1 MAIEPDTALRAHDP
15 ARWAEIFSDEG
26 VAPSRLADAVIE
38 RLTQAIVDGRL
49 KPGDRLPSES
59 QIAATFGISK
69 PIAREALRELAAMG
83 VIQVQQGKVGR
94 IRAVDSGPL
103 ARFFRFAVG
112 RTEQGLHDA
121 VELRRMLE
129 PQIARFA
136 AQRRTDSE
144 VVALRAIL
152 AEMEACLGD
161 IPRWIAADLAFHAQI
176 AAMAHN
182 ALVALQM
189 EGLEP
194 VVREMMVRFNDRA
207 ARKRADWRETYD
219 RHLRVAE
226 AIEAGNPEAAERA
239 MRDHFLAADAAIA
252 EIFGRLSV
260 VKENQKR
267 RNAKHDA
274 DRSSVDSR

>member
-1 MAIEPDTALRAHDP
+1 MDQDAPRDIANWSAL
-15 ARWAEIFSDEG
+15 FTDEG
-26 VAPSRLADAVIE
+26 VAPSRLADTVIE

-83 VIQVQQGKVGR
+83 VIQMQQGKVGR

-112 RTEQGLHDA
+112 RTAQGLHDA

-136 AQRRTDSE
+136 AQRRTEAE
-144 VVALRAIL
+144 VAALRVIL
-152 AEMEACLGD
+152 AEMEASLGD
-161 IPRWIAADLAFHAQI
+161 IPRWIVADLAFHAQI

-194 VVREMMVRFNDRA
+194 VVREMMIRFNDRA
-207 ARKRADWRETYD
+207 ARKRADWRETYN

-226 AIEAGNPEAAERA
+226 AIAAGNAEAAEQA
-239 MRDHFLAADAAIA
+239 MRDHFRAADAAIA
-252 EIFGRLSV
+252 EIFGRLPV

-267 RNAKHDA
+267 RNVKHDA
-274 DRSSVDSR
+274 GRPTDSSR

>member
-1 MAIEPDTALRAHDP
+1 MTIEREVARPLARSP
-15 ARWAEIFSDEG
+15 ASWAEIFADEG
-26 VAPSRLADAVIE
+26 IAPSRLGDVVIE

-94 IRAVDSGPL
+94 IRAIDSGPL

-129 PQIARFA
+129 PQIARLA
-136 AQRRTDSE
+136 AQRRTDTDITT
-144 VVALRAIL
+144 LREIL
-152 AEMEACLGD
+152 AAMEAALGD
-161 IPRWIAADLAFHAQI
+161 IPRWIVADLAFHAHI

-189 EGLEP
+189 QGLEP

-207 ARKRADWRETYD
+207 ARQHADWRETYK
-219 RHLRVAE
+219 RHVRVAE
-226 AIEAGNPEAAERA
+226 AIEAGNADAAERA

-252 EIFGRLSV
+252 EIFGRLPAI
-260 VKENQKR
+260 KENRKR
-267 RNAKHDA
+267 RNAKWSRSA
-274 DRSSVDSR
+274 DG

>member
-1 MAIEPDTALRAHDP
+1 MTIERDIAQPLARSP
-15 ARWAEIFSDEG
+15 ASWAEIFADEDI
-26 VAPSRLADAVIE
+26 APSRLGDVVIE

-94 IRAVDSGPL
+94 IRAIDSGPL

-129 PQIARFA
+129 PQIARLA
-136 AQRRTDSE
+136 AQRRTDADIATLHE
-144 VVALRAIL
+144 IL
-152 AEMEACLGD
+152 AAMEAALGD
-161 IPRWIAADLAFHAQI
+161 IPRWIVADLAFHAHI

-189 EGLEP
+189 KGLEP

-207 ARKRADWRETYD
+207 ARQHADWRETYK
-219 RHLRVAE
+219 RHVRVAE
-226 AIEAGNPEAAERA
+226 AIAAGDADAAERA

-252 EIFGRLSV
+252 EIFGRLPAI
-260 VKENQKR
+260 KENKKR
-267 RNAKHDA
+267 RNAKWSRSA
-274 DRSSVDSR
+274 DG

>member
-1 MAIEPDTALRAHDP
+1 MTTERDIAQPLARSP
-15 ARWAEIFSDEG
+15 ASWAEIFADEG
-26 VAPSRLADAVIE
+26 IAPSRLGDVVIE

-94 IRAVDSGPL
+94 IRAIDSGPL

-129 PQIARFA
+129 PQIARLA
-136 AQRRTDSE
+136 AQRRTD
-144 VVALRAIL
+144 ADIAIL
-152 AEMEACLGD
+152 HEILAAMEAALGD
-161 IPRWIAADLAFHAQI
+161 IPRWIAADLAFHAHI

-189 EGLEP
+189 QGLEP

-207 ARKRADWRETYD
+207 ARQHADWRETYK
-219 RHLRVAE
+219 RHVRVAE
-226 AIEAGNPEAAERA
+226 AIEAGNADAAERA

-252 EIFGRLSV
+252 EIFGRLPAI
-260 VKENQKR
+260 KENKKR
-267 RNAKHDA
+267 RNAKWSRSA
-274 DRSSVDSR
+274 DG

>member
-1 MAIEPDTALRAHDP
+1 MATDSLIDGGAN
-15 ARWAEIFSDEG
+15 WSSIFTDEG

-83 VIQVQQGKVGR
+83 VIQMQQGKVGR

-136 AQRRTDSE
+136 AQRRTESE
-144 VVALRAIL
+144 LQALRDIL
-152 AEMEACLGD
+152 KEMDASLGD
-161 IPRWIAADLAFHAQI
+161 IPRWIEADLAFHAQI
-176 AAMAHN
+176 AAMSHN

-189 EGLEP
+189 QGLEP
-194 VVREMMVRFNDRA
+194 VVREMMGRFNDRA
-207 ARKRADWRETYD
+207 ARKRADWRQTYD
-219 RHLRVAE
+219 RHVRVAE
-226 AIEAGNPEAAERA
+226 AIESGNAEAAEQA
-239 MRDHFLAADAAIA
+239 MRDHFRAADAAIA
-252 EIFGRLSV
+252 EIFGRLPV

-267 RNAKHDA
+267 RNARNA
-274 DRSSVDSR
+274 STQPTVRSR

>member
-1 MAIEPDTALRAHDP
+1 MTTEREVAHPLVRNP
-15 ARWAEIFSDEG
+15 AGWAEIFADEG
-26 VAPSRLADAVIE
+26 IAPSRLGDVVIE

-94 IRAVDSGPL
+94 IRAIDSGPL

-129 PQIARFA
+129 PQIARLA
-136 AQRRTDSE
+136 AQRRTD
-144 VVALRAIL
+144 ADIATLREIL
-152 AEMEACLGD
+152 AAMESALGD
-161 IPRWIAADLAFHAQI
+161 IPRWIVADLAFHAHI

-189 EGLEP
+189 QGLEP

-207 ARKRADWRETYD
+207 ARQQADWRETYK
-219 RHLRVAE
+219 RHVRVAE
-226 AIEAGNPEAAERA
+226 AIEAGNADAAEHA

-252 EIFGRLSV
+252 EIFGRLPTI
-260 VKENQKR
+260 KENKKR
-267 RNAKHDA
+267 RNAKWSRSA
-274 DRSSVDSR
+274 DG

>member
-1 MAIEPDTALRAHDP
+1 MTIERDIAQPLARSP
-15 ARWAEIFSDEG
+15 ASWAEIFADEG
-26 VAPSRLADAVIE
+26 IAPSRLGDVVIE

-94 IRAVDSGPL
+94 IRAIDSGPL

-129 PQIARFA
+129 PQIARLA
-136 AQRRTDSE
+136 AQRRTDSDIATLHE
-144 VVALRAIL
+144 IL
-152 AEMEACLGD
+152 AAMEAALGD
-161 IPRWIAADLAFHAQI
+161 IPRWIVADLAFHAHI

-189 EGLEP
+189 QGLEP

-207 ARKRADWRETYD
+207 ARQHADWRETYK
-219 RHLRVAE
+219 RHVRVAE
-226 AIEAGNPEAAERA
+226 AIEAGNADAAERA

-252 EIFGRLSV
+252 EIFGRLPAI
-260 VKENQKR
+260 KENKKR
-267 RNAKHDA
+267 RNAKWSRSA
-274 DRSSVDSR
+274 DG

>member
-1 MAIEPDTALRAHDP
+1 MADRDVAPVRGLASWTEMFA
-15 ARWAEIFSDEG
+15 DEG
-26 VAPSRLADAVIE
+26 IAPSRLGDVVIE

-83 VIQVQQGKVGR
+83 VIQIQQGKVGR
-94 IRAVDSGPL
+94 VRAIDSGPL

-129 PQIARFA
+129 PQVARLA
-136 AQRRTDSE
+136 AQRRTTDE
-144 VVALRAIL
+144 RAALRGIL
-152 AEMEACLGD
+152 AAMEAALGD
-161 IPRWIAADLAFHAQI
+161 IPRWIEADLAFHAQI

-182 ALVALQM
+182 ALIALQM
-189 EGLEP
+189 KGLEP

-207 ARKRADWRETYD
+207 ARQQTDWRETLK
-219 RHLRVAE
+219 RHVRVAE
-226 AIEAGNPEAAERA
+226 AIDAGDADAAEGA
-239 MRDHFLAADAAIA
+239 MGGHFQAADVAIA
-252 EIFGRLSV
+252 EIFGRPPAAP
-260 VKENQKR
+260 KNPKR
-267 RNAKHDA
+267 RKT
-274 DRSSVDSR
+274 R